1 MASPRAQRRRGAAPA
16 APRRQRSIP
25 RPLSQARAPPSHAP
39 LTSLSDMARVCVRCV
54 REARVWVS
62 VRVRVRSP
70 ATRRERKKRT
80 NVRRERRETRPFLS
94 RKQNVRYKT
103 APHSAQNPGRKRE
116 GKTGDKPTDHAKNKG
131 RARERERAVPGRER
145 GGGPPSVRARGET
158 KENSFILRAPR
169 PARAARPRARAR
181 APSSSLAL
189 SVPARKDN
197 KNEEEQNQKESVD
210 ALRRRQERGSGTAS
224 GGRPAPALQGPRRR
238 ARRLDRTRRRR
249 RLHPRC

>member
-16 APRRQRSIP
+16 APHRQRSIP

-116 GKTGDKPTDHAKNKG
+116 GKNGDKPTDHAKNEG

-145 GGGPPSVRARGET
+145 GGGPPSLRARGET
-158 KENSFILRAPR
+158 KETLLSSARHAPPEPHV
-169 PARAARPRARAR
+169 PAHAHARPL
-181 APSSSLAL
+181 PLSLSLSLPERTTKMRKNKIKKNQSTSAL
-189 SVPARKDN
+189 PA
-197 KNEEEQNQKESVD
+197 
-210 ALRRRQERGSGTAS
+210 AAY
-224 GGRPAPALQGPRRR
+224 
-238 ARRLDRTRRRR
+238 
-249 RLHPRC
+249 LHM